1 MADAGAGDTPGTPGT
16 GRAWRVVR
24 VLAIA
29 WLVKLGL
36 TVVLYMVVRMSDVE
50 TKAIDD
56 AVRAEVARTAG
67 GAFHRGRDGVTYY
80 EIAGP
85 DTAPLVVLAAGSS
98 VPGYIW
104 QPTFDTLKASGYRVM
119 RYDYFGRGW
128 SDRLEI
134 PLTQDVYAHQLAEL
148 LDSLHV
154 TKPIAL
160 AGLSYGGTT
169 ITSFAAAHP
178 QRVGALVYADPAII
192 RGRSLPWY
200 MDWDPLADLIMQWQ
214 SRGWAQGQFSDFL
227 HPEKFP
233 DWADRYRVQM
243 TYRGFRRNRLLDT
256 EGNLGTDMRPVLAQV
271 GQSHRPVLVV
281 WGRQDRTV
289 PFTQSEAVMKALPRA
304 RLVAVDSA
312 GHLPQWEQ
320 PAVTHGAL
328 LEFLADT
335 ATRRAMGAMGAKAA
349 K

>member
-1 MADAGAGDTPGTPGT
+1 MTDGTAEGSPGKPPM

-36 TVVLYMVVRMSDVE
+36 TVALYAVVRMSDVE
-50 TKAIDD
+50 TKVIDD
-56 AVRAEVARTAG
+56 AVRAEVVRTQG

-80 EIAGP
+80 ELAGP
-85 DTAPLVVLAAGSS
+85 DSAPLVVLAAGSS

-104 QPTFDTLKASGYRVM
+104 QPTFDTLKASGYRVL

-128 SDRLEI
+128 SGRVEI

-154 TKPIAL
+154 TRPIAL

-178 QRVGALVYADPAII
+178 HRVGALVYADPAII
-192 RGRSLPWY
+192 RGRTLPWY
-200 MDWDPLADLIMQWQ
+200 MEWDPLADLIMQWQ
-214 SRGWAQGQFSDFL
+214 SRGWAKGQFSDFL

-243 TYRGFRRNRLLDT
+243 TYKGFRRNRLLDT
-256 EGNLGTDMRPVLAQV
+256 EGNLDTDMRPVLAQV
-271 GQSHRPVLVV
+271 GQHPRPVLAV

-289 PFTQSEAVMKALPRA
+289 PFTASEAFMKAMPRA
-304 RLVAVDSA
+304 RLVPVDSA

-328 LEFLADT
+328 LQFLADT
-335 ATRRAMGAMGAKAA
+335 ATRRALGDATARK
-349 K
+349 